1 MTTSIRPMTMLLA
14 VLCAYGVAT
23 TSQAEPSNKWRIE
36 LDHTADNDGAI
47 VLRIA
52 PVGGMPIDVEAKI
65 PAKTRE
71 NHAARILRDALK
83 AALGKGY
90 HVETDDGED
99 VLIGKRGDTPNFD
112 LTLVSS
118 SVTGLTIELERE

>member
-1 MTTSIRPMTMLLA
+1 MLLA

-71 NHAARILRDALK
+71 NHTARILRDALK